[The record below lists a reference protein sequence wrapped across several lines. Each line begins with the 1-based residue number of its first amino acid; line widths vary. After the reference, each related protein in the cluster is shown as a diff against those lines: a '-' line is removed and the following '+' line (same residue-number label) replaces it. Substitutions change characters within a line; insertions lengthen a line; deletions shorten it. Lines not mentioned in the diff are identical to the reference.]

1 MSILSRFSDI
11 ISANVN
17 ALLDKA
23 EDPAKMIDQYLLKA
37 KEDLAEVKQETAGVM
52 AEEARCKRLMD
63 DAQAQVDKYDDRAK
77 KALKAGNEGDARQLI
92 ARKQELEKNL
102 INATNTYTAAK
113 ANADKM
119 RQMYEKLSQDV
130 ATLQARRSNIKA
142 TVAVAKTQERINDAT
157 ASAESARGSLAAFD
171 RMEEKAQAMLDRAN
185 AEAELNG
192 AVESA
197 VITLEEK
204 YSGPNESSVDDE
216 LARMKAELGL

>member
-23 EDPAKMIDQYLLKA
+23 EDPAKMIDQYRLKA

-63 DAQAQVDKYDDRAK
+63 DAQAQVDKYDDLAK